1 LYPFEITF
9 GNFRDTIL
17 HLVKDQAYYKSG
29 IISPEY
35 QNIGKRWRGGTET
48 GIAEAEI
55 HR

>member
-1 LYPFEITF
+1 MSSLPLEFPGHHT
-9 GNFRDTIL
+9 NRD
-17 HLVKDQAYYKSG
+17 YYKSG

-35 QNIGKRWRGGTET
+35 QNIGKRWRGGTEI